1 MCYHTMLID
10 ISVELFIFIKN
21 AKFIE
26 KLTVLVL
33 QKKFRMVFVYVDF
46 KIYSFCSLVN

>member
-33 QKKFRMVFVYVDF
+33 QKKKNLGWYLFMLILKYIHFVH
-46 KIYSFCSLVN
+46 L